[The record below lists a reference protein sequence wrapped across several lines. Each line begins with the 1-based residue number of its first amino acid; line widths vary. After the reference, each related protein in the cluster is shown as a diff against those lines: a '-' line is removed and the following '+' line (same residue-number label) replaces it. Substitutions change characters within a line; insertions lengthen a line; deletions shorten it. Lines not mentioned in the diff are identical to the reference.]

1 MVVFDSCGVIVHL
14 SIIGL
19 LLVVV
24 IARTDV
30 APDLSWF
37 LKWSMCFYAIKWINC
52 QTLIIGSFGLCCVG
66 YSSICKKT

>member
-1 MVVFDSCGVIVHL
+1 MFVFDSCGVIVHL

-30 APDLSWF
+30 APDFSWF
-37 LKWSMCFYAIKWINC
+37 LKWSDVFFMPSN
-52 QTLIIGSFGLCCVG
+52 G
-66 YSSICKKT
+66 

>member
-1 MVVFDSCGVIVHL
+1 MFVFDSCGVIVHL

-37 LKWSMCFYAIKWINC
+37 LKWSNV
-52 QTLIIGSFGLCCVG
+52 LLCHQMDKLSNVDHRILWFVLCRLQL
-66 YSSICKKT
+66 KL

>member
-1 MVVFDSCGVIVHL
+1 MFVFDCCGVIVHL

-37 LKWSMCFYAIKWINC
+37 LKWSNVFFMPSN
-52 QTLIIGSFGLCCVG
+52 G
-66 YSSICKKT
+66 